1 MPQKHVFVILTMRR
15 FMLPPVFDDHRS
27 FCDRCGAS
35 AASASFRS
43 VPPKGRRPTRRRSG
57 QCRCRQN
64 VSPRFL
70 SAPRSTLH
78 HIRRRILPAPEAADH
93 RRPAVWPYVRRRS
106 TPERCRPTPTGPSRA
121 PARSPAAGAVT
132 IRPVLPAA
140 RLPLWRCP
148 ASSLAGQ
155 LLPRHKNTSRISFAS
170 AYAEG
175 LRHMIHR
182 Y

>member
-1 MPQKHVFVILTMRR
+1 MPQKHVFVILTMHR

-35 AASASFRS
+35 AVSASFRS

-57 QCRCRQN
+57 RCRCRQN
-64 VSPRFL
+64 VSPRFP

-78 HIRRRILPAPEAADH
+78 HIHRRILPAPEAADH
-93 RRPAVWPYVRRRS
+93 RCPAVWPYVRRRS
-106 TPERCRPTPTGPSRA
+106 TPERCRPIPADPSRA
-121 PARSPAAGAVT
+121 PVRCPAAGAVT

-140 RLPLWRCP
+140 RLPLWRCQP
-148 ASSLAGQ
+148 RSLAGQ

-175 LRHMIHR
+175 LHHMIHR